1 MLNAEQIKAF
11 IENDQASK
19 KKQAARTGLKYYEGE
34 HDIKDHRIFFVD
46 ADIKYQVVTF
56 NCHYINFL
64 IKLFSQINHHFC

>member
-1 MLNAEQIKAF
+1 MRMLNAEQIKAF

-46 ADIKYQVVTF
+46 ADGQLKEDKLKSNIKISHISSP
-56 NCHYINFL
+56 N
-64 IKLFSQINHHFC
+64 S